1 MASSFKS
8 IEGEGSLEGDTIV
21 SEQVGMICKKQLH
34 FATLVAHFDNFL
46 TSVWIFASPLWE
58 LCLSTQCRASLPN
71 IDRNDVDYGD
81 GDHHCN
87 SDDDGDDDEDHEF
100 VNSIPSPPLLFFCR
114 GSDTPVLATN

>member
-1 MASSFKS
+1 M
-8 IEGEGSLEGDTIV
+8 
-21 SEQVGMICKKQLH
+21 GMFSKKLH

-58 LCLSTQCRASLPN
+58 LCLSTQCCAPPPN

-87 SDDDGDDDEDHEF
+87 SDDDEDCEF
-100 VNSIPSPPLLFFCR
+100 VNFSIPSPPLLFFCR